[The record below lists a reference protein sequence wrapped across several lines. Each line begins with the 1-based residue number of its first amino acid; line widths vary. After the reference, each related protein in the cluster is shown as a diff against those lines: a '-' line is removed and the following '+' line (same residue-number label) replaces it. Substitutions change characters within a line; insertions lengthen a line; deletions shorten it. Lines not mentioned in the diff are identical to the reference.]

1 MQNNQQKKAAV
12 IGIIQ
17 DAIIWDRVNNGVTT
31 ILNAFNPKEYNHE
44 FFINLRYKGYE
55 NAFDLLEL
63 KNEELKEKLK
73 HWDEIT
79 LLEELKISSEDLVE
93 RFVDVIEDN
102 FEKLE
107 ELCE

>member
-1 MQNNQQKKAAV
+1 MQNNLQKKAAF

-17 DAIIWDRVNNGVTT
+17 DAILWDRVNNGVTT

-63 KNEELKEKLK
+63 KNEELKEKLAIIYCQK
-73 HWDEIT
+73 S
-79 LLEELKISSEDLVE
+79 L
-93 RFVDVIEDN
+93 N
-102 FEKLE
+102 NKLE
-107 ELCE
+107 ASVLAESIVDEWCQYLLNNLK